1 MVISATGGQ
10 ANPSASLFSS
20 LNASNV
26 SMTVTASDPT
36 LLTRQAQQLTNQIT
50 QLQGKNGS
58 AQQVQKLQ
66 QVLQMVKDR
75 IQQQRRLARERQVDI
90 QSATAQPVS
99 KGKMTNNL
107 GRRIDVKA

>member
-1 MVISATGGQ
+1 MVISAISGQ
-10 ANPSASLFSS
+10 ANPSPSLFSS

-36 LLTRQAQQLTNQIT
+36 LLARQAQQLTNQIT

-75 IQQQRRLARERQVDI
+75 IQQQQRLARERQADMH
-90 QSATAQPVS
+90 SAAAQPVS
-99 KGKMTNNL
+99 SGKMTNNL
-107 GRRIDVKA
+107 SRHIDVQA